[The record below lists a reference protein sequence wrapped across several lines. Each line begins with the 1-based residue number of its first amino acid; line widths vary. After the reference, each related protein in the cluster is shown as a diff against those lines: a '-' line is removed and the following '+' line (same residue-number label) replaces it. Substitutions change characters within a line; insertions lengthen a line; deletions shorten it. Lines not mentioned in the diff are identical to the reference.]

1 MVDNL
6 FSIRNKVVIIT
17 GSNQGIGE
25 ILAKGM
31 EKNGA
36 IVYRIDKKFSKST
49 KTKKRIH
56 DKVCD
61 IVNSKQIENICK
73 EIFDENKRID
83 IIKLILDM

>member
-6 FSIRNKVVIIT
+6 FSIRNKVVVIT

-36 IVYRIDKKFSKST
+36 IVYRIDKKFSKSA
-49 KTKKRIH
+49 KTKKSTR
-56 DKVCD
+56 DRKD
-61 IVNSKQIENICK
+61 
-73 EIFDENKRID
+73 F
-83 IIKLILDM
+83 